1 MNRELL
7 EKPFSPDQIKQ
18 RKGLDGDV
26 LDYIEGAAVIQRLN
40 DVFNAE
46 WTFEILDHHIY
57 EREVVVLGKL
67 TAQGIAKCQFGKSK
81 ITRTKES
88 KTEVSIGDD
97 LKAAATDSLKKCATL
112 LGIGLHLYFE
122 DSTGEAHP
130 SASDGRREERTSTA
144 PKGNG
149 KGNGAS
155 LDGRLTARQLSA
167 IFGLAKTKGWSNKDV
182 RDFTQE
188 MFAKMPDFLTK
199 KEASAVIQHLQ
210 QGVGEGGE
218 HA

>member
-40 DVFNAE
+40 DAFNAE

-57 EREVVVLGKL
+57 EKEIVVLGKL
-67 TAQGIAKCQFGKSK
+67 TAQGVSKCQFGKSK
-81 ITRTKES
+81 ITRHKET

-112 LGIGLHLYFE
+112 LGVGLHLYFE
-122 DSTGEAHP
+122 NPTGEAHQ
-130 SASDGRREERTSTA
+130 SASNGHRDERTSTA

-149 KGNGAS
+149 KGNGES
-155 LDGRLTARQLSA
+155 PDGRLTARQLSA
-167 IFGLAKTKGWSNKDV
+167 IFGLAKAKGWSNKEV
-182 RDFTQE
+182 RDFTHE
-188 MFAKMPDFLTK
+188 MFGKMPDFLTR

-210 QGVGEGGE
+210 QGAGEGGE
-218 HA
+218 YA

>member
-67 TAQGIAKCQFGKSK
+67 TTQGIAKCQFGKSK
-81 ITRTKES
+81 ITRTKET

-112 LGIGLHLYFE
+112 FGVGLHLYFE
-122 DSTGEAHP
+122 GAGGGAS
-130 SASDGRREERTSTA
+130 SAPNGNKETA
-144 PKGNG
+144 AASRGNG
-149 KGNGAS
+149 KGNGEMQN
-155 LDGRLTARQLSA
+155 GRLTAKQLSA
-167 IFGLAKTKGWSNKDV
+167 IFALAKAKDWSNKDV
-182 RDFTQE
+182 RDFTHE
-188 MFAKMPDFLTK
+188 MFGKMPDFLTK

-210 QGVGEGGE
+210 GGE
-218 HA
+218 NA

>member
-67 TAQGIAKCQFGKSK
+67 TTQGIAKCQFGKSK
-81 ITRTKES
+81 ITRTKET

-122 DSTGEAHP
+122 DSTGEA
-130 SASDGRREERTSTA
+130 SASNGHREERPSTA

-149 KGNGAS
+149 KGIGEMQN
-155 LDGRLTARQLSA
+155 GRLTAKQLSA
-167 IFGLAKTKGWSNKDV
+167 IFALAKAKDWSNKDV
-182 RDFTQE
+182 RDFTHE
-188 MFAKMPDFLTK
+188 MFGKMPDFLTK

-210 QGVGEGGE
+210 GGE
-218 HA
+218 NA

>member
-67 TAQGIAKCQFGKSK
+67 TTQGIAKCQFGKSK
-81 ITRTKES
+81 ITRTKET

-97 LKAAATDSLKKCATL
+97 LKAAATDAIKKCATL
-112 LGIGLHLYFE
+112 FGVALHLYFE
-122 DSTGEAHP
+122 NGAGEGAS
-130 SASDGRREERTSTA
+130 SAPNGNKETA
-144 PKGNG
+144 AASRGNG
-149 KGNGAS
+149 KSNGES
-155 LDGRLTARQLSA
+155 QNG
-167 IFGLAKTKGWSNKDV
+167 
-182 RDFTQE
+182 
-188 MFAKMPDFLTK
+188 
-199 KEASAVIQHLQ
+199 
-210 QGVGEGGE
+210 
-218 HA
+218 

>member
-67 TAQGIAKCQFGKSK
+67 TA
-81 ITRTKES
+81 T
-88 KTEVSIGDD
+88 
-97 LKAAATDSLKKCATL
+97 
-112 LGIGLHLYFE
+112 
-122 DSTGEAHP
+122 
-130 SASDGRREERTSTA
+130 
-144 PKGNG
+144 
-149 KGNGAS
+149 
-155 LDGRLTARQLSA
+155 
-167 IFGLAKTKGWSNKDV
+167 
-182 RDFTQE
+182 
-188 MFAKMPDFLTK
+188 
-199 KEASAVIQHLQ
+199 
-210 QGVGEGGE
+210 
-218 HA
+218 